1 VEKPTQKNP
10 HRKTHT
16 EKPTQKNPHRKTH
29 CVFFP
34 SFSFFFKKKVL
45 EKKLKNVR
53 SFGTN
58 GGFSTGSGI
67 YKGNACAPL
76 QAFCP
81 KTTLVVTKTPP
92 PFIIYFFSSFF
103 YYYY

>member
-16 EKPTQKNPHRKTH
+16 EKPT
-29 CVFFP
+29 VFFFLP
-34 SFSFFFKKKVL
+34 FLFFLKKKFWK
-45 EKKLKNVR
+45 KKLKNVR